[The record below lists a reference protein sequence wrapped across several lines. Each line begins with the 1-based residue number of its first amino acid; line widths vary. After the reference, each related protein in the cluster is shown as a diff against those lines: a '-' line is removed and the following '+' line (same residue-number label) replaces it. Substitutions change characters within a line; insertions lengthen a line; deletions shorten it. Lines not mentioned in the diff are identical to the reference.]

1 VAGLTFSPDMRGQF
15 AAIAR
20 VRWQLF
26 INSMRT
32 VRGRMEIVAR
42 GFTFL
47 AFGMGGF
54 AGSIAIGFTA
64 WYFVSSGRADWLP
77 VLLWPVFLFWQFVPV
92 MASAFTENVDS
103 SNLLRFPLTFP
114 SYFLIRIAYGSLD
127 PPTLMSML
135 WLLGMAIGIGWASPL
150 LFLPA
155 AAVLLLFAIFN
166 ILLARMLFTW
176 VERWLA
182 QRRAREIL
190 GVLFL
195 FMVIGFQFLGPLIR
209 HFGNRSHQPALSR
222 VVGQS
227 LPVERLTPPGLAGLA
242 IAHSLRGEYAPA
254 LGSFALFCGYT
265 LAVLWL
271 LNVRLRAQ
279 YLGENLSEAVARTA
293 TPVHAAKQEIRLG
306 WNIPGIPGAISAVV
320 EKEIRYLSRSGPML
334 FTLVMPLVILLI
346 FRFTPGKSDSPAGMF
361 GHSSDLAFPVGAAY
375 AVLIL
380 TNLVFNS
387 FGADAG
393 GIQFYFAS
401 PVRFREILLGKNL
414 THALLL
420 ALETVLVYAGAS
432 LMYRPPPWDIVL
444 ATATGVFFALI
455 VNLTVGNLLSV
466 YSPKKIDL
474 GALGRQRTSQV
485 TALASLGIQA
495 VVLGLCA
502 LALLAA
508 RAYHHIWL
516 AAVIFLALAAIAGVF
531 YSLVLNRIDAIAQ
544 RRREAMI
551 TELCRA

>member
-1 VAGLTFSPDMRGQF
+1 MAGLTFSPEIRGQF

-26 INSMRT
+26 LNSMRT
-32 VRGRMEIVAR
+32 IRGRMEVVAR

-54 AGSIAIGFTA
+54 VGSIAIGFVA
-64 WYFVSSGRADWLP
+64 WYCVYSGRADWLP
-77 VLLWPVFLFWQFVPV
+77 LLLWPLFLFWQLVPV

-127 PPTLMSML
+127 PPTLMGCL
-135 WLLGMAIGIGWASPL
+135 WLLGMAIGIGCAAPL
-150 LFLPA
+150 FFLPA
-155 AAVLLLFAIFN
+155 AAILLLFAIFN

-176 VERWLA
+176 AERWLA

-195 FMVIGFQFLGPLIR
+195 FMVIGFQFIGPLIR
-209 HFGNRSHQPALSR
+209 HYGNRSHQPALSR
-222 VVGQS
+222 VVGEA
-227 LPVERLTPPGLAGLA
+227 LPVERLTPPGLAGDT
-242 IAHSLRGEYAPA
+242 IARFLRADYTFA
-254 LGSFALFCGYT
+254 LGSFALLCAYT
-265 LAVLWL
+265 LVVLWL
-271 LNVRLRAQ
+271 LNLRLRAQ
-279 YLGENLSEAVARTA
+279 YRGENLSEAVARTA
-293 TPVHAAKQEIRLG
+293 APAAKQEIRLG
-306 WNIPGIPGAISAVV
+306 WNIPGVPGAISAVV
-320 EKEIRYLSRSGPML
+320 EKEIHYLSRSGPML
-334 FTLVMPLVILLI
+334 FTLVMPLVVLLI
-346 FRFTPGKSDSPAGMF
+346 FRFTPGKSDSSAGMF
-361 GHSSDLAFPVGAAY
+361 GHSADLAFPVGAAY
-375 AVLIL
+375 ALLIL

-387 FGADAG
+387 FGADAV
-393 GIQFYFAS
+393 GIQFYFVS
-401 PVRFREILLGKNL
+401 PVRFREILMGKNL
-414 THALLL
+414 THSLVL
-420 ALETVLVYAGAS
+420 ALELVLVCAGAS

-444 ATATGVFFALI
+444 ATFTAVFFALM

-466 YSPKKIDL
+466 YSPKKTDL

-508 RAYHHIWL
+508 RAYHHIWF
-516 AAVIFLALAAIAGVF
+516 AAMIFLALAALAALF
-531 YSLVLNRIDAIAQ
+531 YSLVLNRIDAIAL